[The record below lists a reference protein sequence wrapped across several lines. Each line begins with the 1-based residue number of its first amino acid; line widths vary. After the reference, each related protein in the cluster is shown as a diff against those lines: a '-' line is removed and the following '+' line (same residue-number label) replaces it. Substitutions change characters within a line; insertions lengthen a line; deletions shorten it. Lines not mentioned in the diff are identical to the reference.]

1 MLDLNSFQPIQLTDK
16 SLFHTYFS
24 AYPSSYCDLNFVN
37 LIVWNDASGVS
48 WQEHNDRL
56 YIYFSG
62 IDALLFPIGREI
74 SPKELYEL
82 SSDLQKNGKSGII
95 TVVKP
100 EFVENN
106 RSELERY
113 FILEEDPDYQDY
125 VYLAEKLALLSGKKL
140 QKKKNLVSQFKR
152 LYLDYT
158 VRPLTAADKEICLK
172 LTETWTQLNE
182 DSDEYLEME
191 LVAIRKTWEQFE
203 VLGVEGVLILVDNQ
217 AVAYTIYSWQSPD
230 TADIH
235 FEKYNRNYKGSGQ
248 IINQETALFLKER
261 FKYLNREQ
269 DLQMEGLKKAK
280 MSYDPDQL
288 LKAFSLTP
296 RKNTH
301 R

>member
-1 MLDLNSFQPIQLTDK
+1 MLDLNSFKPIQLSDK
-16 SLFHTYFS
+16 SLFHNYFS
-24 AYPSSYCDLNFVN
+24 AYPSSYCDFNFVN

-48 WQEHNDRL
+48 WQEHDGRL

-82 SSDLQKNGKSGII
+82 SSDLQKKGNSGII
-95 TVVKP
+95 TVAKP
-100 EFVENN
+100 EFVETN
-106 RSELERY
+106 RSELEKY

-125 VYLAEKLALLSGKKL
+125 VYLSEKLALLSGKKL

-152 LYLDYT
+152 LYPDYT
-158 VRPLTAADKEICLK
+158 VRPLTAADREICLE
-172 LTETWTQLNE
+172 LTETWTVLNE

-203 VLGVEGVLILVDNQ
+203 ALGVEGVLILVDNQ
-217 AVAYTIYSWQSPD
+217 AVAYTIYSWQSQD

-248 IINQETALFLKER
+248 IINQETALFLKEG

-288 LKAFSLTP
+288 LKAFSLNP
-296 RKNTH
+296 RT
-301 R
+301 